1 MYIHVHTSPLGHVV
15 FLTFGNGLKNCDTP
29 PKPIS
34 DINECLIS
42 IEEFDDFTA
51 VLIIF

>member
-1 MYIHVHTSPLGHVV
+1 MNIHVHTCRLGHII

-34 DINECLIS
+34 DINECLIR

-51 VLIIF
+51 VLMSF